1 MLSHFPVPRIHVCSQ
16 IRAGVSSEFREVGDG
31 VLFHFLLDHGPVL
44 ISPFVKREVADNVLR
59 LVPVMRSFAPLDN
72 HPSLIKLRRMGTE
85 HLRISSK
92 PDLRGLVK
100 SFPGH
105 SVSASFGDVNY
116 SMSFF
121 FHL

>member
-1 MLSHFPVPRIHVCSQ
+1 MLSHFPGPRIHVCSQ
-16 IRAGVSSEFREVGDG
+16 TRAGVSSEFREVGDG
-31 VLFHFLLDHGPVL
+31 VLFHFLLDHGHVL

-59 LVPVMRSFAPLDN
+59 LVPVMRFFAPLDN
-72 HPSLIKLRRMGTE
+72 HPSLIKLRHMGTE

-105 SVSASFGDVNY
+105 SVSARDVNY